1 MPLYKPQE
9 LFAFLN
15 SLGIRP
21 KKGLSQNFLIDG
33 NILQKITAAAKVS
46 QDDLILEIGPGP
58 GALTECM
65 LNQGCRVIAVEKD
78 FQLGQALERLQT
90 PHNTLSIYCEDILQF
105 PLEQILPTFLKEG
118 QKAKVIANLPYQLTT
133 SILARL
139 APLNELF
146 SSITVMVQQEV
157 ARRFTGSPGS
167 REYGS
172 FTVFLNFFSDS
183 VFNFK
188 VSRQCFFPI
197 PNVESAV
204 MTLKLK
210 KPPAEIDQKQFFT
223 LTRTAFK
230 QRRKML
236 KSTLR
241 ESYEPSLIAEVLTQI
256 GLNPLARP
264 EDLSVE
270 NFIELFKKLHHD

>member
-33 NILQKITAAAKVS
+33 NILQKIISAAEVS
-46 QDDLILEIGPGP
+46 QEDVILEIGPGP
-58 GALTECM
+58 GALTEC
-65 LNQGCRVIAVEKD
+65 LLEQGCRVIAVEKD
-78 FQLGQALERLQT
+78 LQLGQALERLQT
-90 PHNTLSIYCEDILQF
+90 PLNTLSIYCEDILQF
-105 PLEQILPTFLKEG
+105 PLEQVLPAYLKAG

-139 APLNELF
+139 APLNHLF
-146 SSITVMVQQEV
+146 SSITVMVQEEV

-172 FTVFLNFFSDS
+172 FTVFLNFFSDP
-183 VFNFK
+183 VFSFK
-188 VSRQCFFPI
+188 VSRKCFFPI
-197 PNVESAV
+197 PNVDSAV
-204 MTLKLK
+204 MTLRLK
-210 KPPAEIDQKQFFT
+210 KPPADIDQEQFFT
-223 LTRTAFK
+223 LTRKAFE

-241 ESYEPSLIAEVLTQI
+241 ELYDPAFVSEELIKL
-256 GLNPLARP
+256 GLSPLARP
-264 EDLSVE
+264 EELSVE
-270 NFIELFKKLHHD
+270 NFIELFKSLQKV